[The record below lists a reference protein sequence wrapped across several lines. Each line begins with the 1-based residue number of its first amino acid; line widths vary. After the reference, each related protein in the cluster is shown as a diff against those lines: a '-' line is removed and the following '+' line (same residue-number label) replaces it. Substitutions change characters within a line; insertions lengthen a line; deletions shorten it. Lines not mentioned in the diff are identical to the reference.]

1 MKVRAARPEDLPEL
15 ERLRRAVPY
24 PGSLFLQEA
33 DYLERA
39 LERLRDALPRLA
51 ELPDVRV
58 LVLTEADQPSGY
70 FLLEVDDVHGVTQ
83 QMQAVLLDFAVFGF
97 QGLAKLVARAR
108 KIVSAFEN
116 EYLVVDLA
124 SQDQR
129 TQLWFYR
136 CGFRAEQNRVVK
148 YLPPGF
154 EGVASANYPI
164 RQARPDDLPFL
175 LEVHSEFT
183 RAYRPAGREVDLQA
197 LETSYQMTYVLLDL
211 SSPLHFVIEEAA
223 SGKRAG
229 YLLLQPGE
237 PVAGKKTFYVYDV
250 AIAPEFSGRGLSVFL
265 QGKAESIAG
274 VEGGFVYGDGSL
286 EVASLA
292 SWHTQMGYPVDTI
305 RFSLECQELPKSR
318 CP

>member
-15 ERLRRAVPY
+15 ERLRRAMPY
-24 PGSLFLQEA
+24 PGSLFLEEA

-51 ELPDVRV
+51 ELPDVRL
-58 LVLTEADQPSGY
+58 LVLTEGEGLSGY
-70 FLLEVDDVHGVTQ
+70 LFLEVDDVHGVTQ
-83 QMQAVLLDFAVFGF
+83 QLQAVLLDFAVFEF
-97 QGLAKLVARAR
+97 AGLAKLMVRAR
-108 KIVSAFEN
+108 KIVNAFEN
-116 EYLVVDLA
+116 EYLVVDLSA
-124 SQDQR
+124 QDRR

-136 CGFRAEQNRVVK
+136 CGFRGEQTRVVK
-148 YLPPGF
+148 YLPAGF
-154 EGVASANYPI
+154 QGAASADYPI

-175 LEVHSEFT
+175 LEVHAAFT

-197 LETSYQMTYVLLDL
+197 LESSYQMSYLLLDL
-211 SSPLHFVIEEAA
+211 SSPLYFVIEERA

-229 YLLLQPGE
+229 YLLLNLGE

-305 RFSLECQELPKSR
+305 RFSLECRELPKSR